1 LKKDKR
7 NLKKWKDGNLIGDPD
22 DEDLEEGN
30 LDDTYNLNYYA
41 NDSLN
46 NISMKDAMKSKY
58 FFLLNLNLKFKLK

>member
-46 NISMKDAMKSKY
+46 NISMKDAMKSK
-58 FFLLNLNLKFKLK
+58 